1 MGNKY
6 IVLNVVQ
13 NLVYQIRKNMLLNI
27 KTELNG
33 SVFYWTNPYLLYNFF
48 MFDNLSQKLQE
59 IIAKTRGQAQL
70 TEENM
75 QEALREIRRAL
86 LGADV
91 SLNVV
96 KSFISSIKDKA
107 IGEDVV
113 KSTNPSQTL
122 IKIVNDELTS
132 LLGQNNSPLKLDT
145 NPSIIMM
152 LGLQGSGKTTSSAKL
167 ALKLKKE
174 GKKPLLVALDVYRPA
189 AILQLKTLANDNNID
204 FFSLENE
211 KDVVKIAK
219 ASLDYAKENNDT
231 VLIFDTAGRL
241 QIDSDMM
248 AELML
253 INHSFNVNEKL
264 LVVDSMIGQS
274 AIDVALNFNEQL
286 GIDGVVLTKLDGDT
300 KGGCALSIVQSTGKP
315 IKLIATGENITPL
328 EEFHPDRMANRIL
341 GMGDIVTLVE
351 RAQKN
356 IDLEEAKA
364 LENKMLKDE
373 FSFEDFLKIQKQIKA
388 LGSFGGILSMLPLGI
403 SKDDSDK
410 ISHEGEKQFKKIEVF
425 IQSMTPQER
434 KNPNILNASRKK
446 RIAAGAGMDINE
458 LNQFIAQFETMR
470 KMMKGL
476 GSFKQSMKGKKGKMP
491 FNMPKFPF

>member
-1 MGNKY
+1 
-6 IVLNVVQ
+6 
-13 NLVYQIRKNMLLNI
+13 
-27 KTELNG
+27 
-33 SVFYWTNPYLLYNFF
+33 
-48 MFDNLSQKLQE
+48 MFDSLSEKLQQ
-59 IIAKTRGQAQL
+59 IIASTGKNSTL
-70 TEENM
+70 TDENI
-75 QEALREIRRAL
+75 QDALREIRRVL

-96 KSFISSIKDKA
+96 KSFISSLKDKV
-107 IGEDVV
+107 IGEKVV
-113 KSTNPSQTL
+113 ESTNPSQTL

-132 LLGQNNSPLKLDT
+132 LLGEKQSPLKLDT

-152 LGLQGSGKTTSSAKL
+152 LGLQGSGKTTSAAKL

-174 GKKPLLVALDVYRPA
+174 GKSPLLVALDVYRPA
-189 AILQLKTLANDNNID
+189 AILQLKTLAKDNNID
-204 FFSLENE
+204 FFSLDNE

-219 ASLDYAKENNDT
+219 ASLDFAKENNNT

-253 INHSFNVNEKL
+253 LNHSFKINEKL
-264 LVVDSMIGQS
+264 LVVDSMIGQ
-274 AIDVALNFNEQL
+274 AALEVALDFDEQL
-286 GIDGVVLTKLDGDT
+286 GIDGVILTKLDGDT
-300 KGGCALSIVQSTGKP
+300 KGGCALSIVHATKKP
-315 IKLIATGENITPL
+315 VKLIATGENIVPL
-328 EEFHPDRMANRIL
+328 EDFHPDRMANRIL

-356 IDLEEAKA
+356 IDLKEAKA
-364 LENKMLKDE
+364 LEDKMLKDE

-403 SKDDSDK
+403 SKDDTEK

-446 RIAAGAGMDINE
+446 RIALGAGMDINE
-458 LNQFIAQFETMR
+458 LNAFIAQFETMR
-470 KMMKGL
+470 KMMKGFGGL
-476 GSFKQSMKGKKGKMP
+476 KKSLKGKKGKMP
-491 FNMPKFPF
+491 FKGMPKFPF

>member
-1 MGNKY
+1 
-6 IVLNVVQ
+6 
-13 NLVYQIRKNMLLNI
+13 
-27 KTELNG
+27 
-33 SVFYWTNPYLLYNFF
+33 
-48 MFDNLSQKLQE
+48 MFESLSEKLQE

-75 QEALREIRRAL
+75 QDALREIRRAL
-86 LGADV
+86 LAADV

-107 IGEDVV
+107 EGADVV

-122 IKIVNDELTS
+122 IKIVNDELTL
-132 LLGQNNSPLKLDT
+132 LLGEKQAPLKLDT

-174 GKKPLLVALDVYRPA
+174 GKKPLLVGLDIYRPA

-204 FFSLENE
+204 FFAIENE
-211 KDVVKIAK
+211 KDVVKIARE
-219 ASLDYAKENNDT
+219 SLDYAKENNDT
-231 VLIFDTAGRL
+231 VIIFDTAGRL

-253 INHSFNVNEKL
+253 INHSFQINEKL

-286 GIDGVVLTKLDGDT
+286 GIDGVILTKLDGDT
-300 KGGCALSIVQSTGKP
+300 KGGCALSIVQSTNKP

-341 GMGDIVTLVE
+341 GMGDIVSLVE

-356 IDLEEAKA
+356 IDVQEAKA
-364 LENKMLKDE
+364 LEEKMLKDQ

-403 SKDDSDK
+403 SKNDADT

-425 IQSMTPQER
+425 IQSMTPAER
-434 KNPNILNASRKK
+434 KNPDLLNASRKK

-476 GSFKQSMKGKKGKMP
+476 GGFMKGAKKGKMP
-491 FNMPKFPF
+491 FGMPKFPF

>member
-1 MGNKY
+1 
-6 IVLNVVQ
+6 
-13 NLVYQIRKNMLLNI
+13 
-27 KTELNG
+27 
-33 SVFYWTNPYLLYNFF
+33 
-48 MFDNLSQKLQE
+48 MFESLSEKLQE

-75 QEALREIRRAL
+75 QDALREIRRAL

-107 IGEDVV
+107 LGEDVV

-122 IKIVNDELTS
+122 IKIVNDELTA
-132 LLGQNNSPLKLDT
+132 LLGQKQSPLKLDT
-145 NPSIIMM
+145 NPSIVMM

-174 GKKPLLVALDVYRPA
+174 GKKPLLVGLDVYRPA

-204 FFSLENE
+204 FFAIENE
-211 KDVVKIAK
+211 KDVVKIARE
-219 ASLDYAKENNDT
+219 SLNYACENNDT
-231 VLIFDTAGRL
+231 VVIFDTAGRL

-253 INHSFNVNEKL
+253 INHNFQINEKL

-286 GIDGVVLTKLDGDT
+286 GIDGVILTKLDGDT
-300 KGGCALSIVQSTGKP
+300 KGGCALSIVQSIGKP
-315 IKLIATGENITPL
+315 IKLIATGENIVPL

-341 GMGDIVTLVE
+341 GMGDIVSLVE

-356 IDLEEAKA
+356 IDQEEAKA
-364 LENKMLKDE
+364 LEEKMLKDQ

-403 SKDDSDK
+403 SKNDADT

-425 IQSMTPQER
+425 IQSMTPAER
-434 KNPNILNASRKK
+434 KNPDLLNTSRKR
-446 RIAAGAGMDINE
+446 RIAAGAGMDIND
-458 LNQFIAQFETMR
+458 LNQFITQFETMR
-470 KMMKGL
+470 KVMKGF
-476 GSFKQSMKGKKGKMP
+476 GGFMKGAKKGKVP
-491 FNMPKFPF
+491 FGMPKFPF

>member
-1 MGNKY
+1 
-6 IVLNVVQ
+6 
-13 NLVYQIRKNMLLNI
+13 
-27 KTELNG
+27 
-33 SVFYWTNPYLLYNFF
+33 
-48 MFDNLSQKLQE
+48 MFDSLSQKLQE
-59 IIAKTRGQAQL
+59 IIAKTRNQAQL
-70 TEENM
+70 TDENM
-75 QEALREIRRAL
+75 QDALREIRRAL

-107 IGEDVV
+107 TGAEVI

-122 IKIVNDELTS
+122 IKIVNDELVE
-132 LLGQNNSPLKLDT
+132 LLGKEQAPLKLDT

-152 LGLQGSGKTTSSAKL
+152 LGLQGSGKTTSAAKL

-204 FFSLENE
+204 FFSLDDE
-211 KDVVKIAK
+211 KDVVKIARK
-219 ASLDYAKENNDT
+219 SLEYAKENNDT

-253 INHSFNVNEKL
+253 INHSFNINEKL

-286 GIDGVVLTKLDGDT
+286 GIDGVILTKLDGDT

-315 IKLIATGENITPL
+315 IKLIATGENIIPL

-356 IDLEEAKA
+356 IDIEEAKA

-373 FSFEDFLKIQKQIKA
+373 FSFEDFLKIKKQMNA

-403 SKDDSDK
+403 KKDDADK

-425 IQSMTPQER
+425 IQSMTPEER
-434 KNPNILNASRKK
+434 KNPNLLNASRKR

-458 LNQFIAQFETMR
+458 LNQFISQFEMMR

-476 GSFKQSMKGKKGKMP
+476 GGLKQQMKGKKGAMP

>member
-1 MGNKY
+1 
-6 IVLNVVQ
+6 
-13 NLVYQIRKNMLLNI
+13 
-27 KTELNG
+27 
-33 SVFYWTNPYLLYNFF
+33 
-48 MFDNLSQKLQE
+48 MFESLSEKLQE

-75 QEALREIRRAL
+75 QDALREIRRAL

-107 IGEDVV
+107 IGEDVI

-122 IKIVNDELTS
+122 IKIVNDELTL
-132 LLGQNNSPLKLDT
+132 LLGEKQAPLKLDT

-174 GKKPLLVALDVYRPA
+174 GKKPLLVGLDVYRPA
-189 AILQLKTLANDNNID
+189 AILQLKTLASDNNID
-204 FFSLENE
+204 FFAIENE
-211 KDVVKIAK
+211 KDVVKIARE
-219 ASLDYAKENNDT
+219 SLNYAKENNDT
-231 VLIFDTAGRL
+231 VVIFDTAGRL

-253 INHSFNVNEKL
+253 INHSFSINEKL

-286 GIDGVVLTKLDGDT
+286 GIDGVILTKLDGDT

-341 GMGDIVTLVE
+341 GMGDIVSLVE

-356 IDLEEAKA
+356 IDQEEAKA
-364 LENKMLKDE
+364 LEEKMLKDQ

-403 SKDDSDK
+403 SKNDADT

-425 IQSMTPQER
+425 IQSMTPAER
-434 KNPNILNASRKK
+434 KNPDLLNASRKK
-446 RIAAGAGMDINE
+446 RIASGAGMDINE

-476 GSFKQSMKGKKGKMP
+476 GGFMKGAKKGKMP
-491 FNMPKFPF
+491 FGGMPKFPF

>member
-1 MGNKY
+1 
-6 IVLNVVQ
+6 
-13 NLVYQIRKNMLLNI
+13 
-27 KTELNG
+27 
-33 SVFYWTNPYLLYNFF
+33 
-48 MFDNLSQKLQE
+48 MFDNLTEKLQE
-59 IIAKTRGQAQL
+59 IIAKTSRNSTLNEDNIQD
-70 TEENM
+70 
-75 QEALREIRRAL
+75 ALREIRRAL
-86 LGADV
+86 LEADV

-113 KSTNPSQTL
+113 KSTNPTQTL
-122 IKIVNDELTS
+122 IKIVNDELTV
-132 LLGQNNSPLKLDT
+132 LLGEKKAPLKLDT

-167 ALKLKKE
+167 ALKLKQE

-189 AILQLKTLANDNNID
+189 AILQLQTLANENNLECY
-204 FFSLENE
+204 SEENE

-219 ASLDYAKENNDT
+219 NAMEFAKNNNNT

-241 QIDSDMM
+241 QIDTEMM

-253 INHSFNVNEKL
+253 INHSFNINEKL

-274 AIDVALNFNEQL
+274 AIEVAMNFNEQL
-286 GIDGVVLTKLDGDT
+286 GIDGVILTKMDGDT
-300 KGGCALSIVQSTGKP
+300 KGGCALSIVHSIQKP
-315 IKLIATGENITPL
+315 IKLIALGEHIEPL

-351 RAQKN
+351 KAQKN
-356 IDLEEAKA
+356 IDLKEAKA
-364 LENKMLKDE
+364 LEEKMFKNE

-403 SKDDSDK
+403 SKDQSQM

-425 IQSMTPQER
+425 IQSMTPSER
-434 KNPNILNASRKK
+434 KNPNLLNSSRKK

-458 LNQFIAQFETMR
+458 LNAFLTQFDSMR
-470 KMMKGL
+470 KMMKGI
-476 GSFKQSMKGKKGKMP
+476 GSLKDNFKKGKGMP
-491 FNMPKFPF
+491 FGMPKFPF

>member
-1 MGNKY
+1 
-6 IVLNVVQ
+6 
-13 NLVYQIRKNMLLNI
+13 
-27 KTELNG
+27 
-33 SVFYWTNPYLLYNFF
+33 
-48 MFDNLSQKLQE
+48 MFDNLSQRLQE
-59 IIAKTRGQAQL
+59 IIRKTQGDATL

-75 QEALREIRRAL
+75 QDALREIRRAL

-96 KSFISSIKDKA
+96 KSFISNIKDKA
-107 IGEDVV
+107 VGQEVI
-113 KSTNPSQTL
+113 KSINPSQAL
-122 IKIVNDELTS
+122 VKIVNDELTK
-132 LLGQNNSPLKLDT
+132 LLGEKQAPLKLDT

-189 AILQLKTLANDNNID
+189 AILQLKTLANDNKID
-204 FFSLENE
+204 FFSIENE

-219 ASLDYAKENNDT
+219 ESLNYAKENNDT

-241 QIDSDMM
+241 QIDTDMM

-253 INHSFNVNEKL
+253 LSHSFNINEKL

-274 AIDVALNFNEQL
+274 AIEVALNFDEQL

-300 KGGCALSIVQSTGKP
+300 KGGCALSIVETTKKP
-315 IKLIATGENITPL
+315 IKLTASGENIVPL
-328 EEFHPDRMANRIL
+328 EDFYPDRMANRIL

-356 IDLEEAKA
+356 IDAQEAKA
-364 LENKMLKDE
+364 LEEKMLKDK

-403 SKDDSDK
+403 SKDDTEK
-410 ISHEGEKQFKKIEVF
+410 ISHEGEKQFKKMEVL
-425 IQSMTPQER
+425 IQSMTKEER
-434 KNPNILNASRKK
+434 KNPDILNASRKK
-446 RIAAGAGMDINE
+446 RIAKGAGMDINE
-458 LNQFIAQFETMR
+458 LNQFITQFETMR

-476 GSFKQSMKGKKGKMP
+476 GGLKNSMKGKGGKMP
-491 FNMPKFPF
+491 FGMPKFPF